1 MIWGIFICLFI
12 LYVIYSLH
20 VIKNQLDVITKSLN
34 INKKESLS
42 NEEIERELEQVGD
55 KNER

>member
-1 MIWGIFICLFI
+1 MLWGILFSLFI

-34 INKKESLS
+34 INKKESIS
-42 NEEIERELEQVGD
+42 NEEIERELEQDVNG
-55 KNER
+55 R